1 MKKILIPL
9 VLVLVLITF
18 WGYKKTNSQLNAPA
32 VTEKIA
38 QPVGVQ
44 TIEESSTLKKTLLF
58 PGTVMGKDEA
68 KITAASGGTITSV
81 NFDLGKN
88 VSQGQTLAK
97 IDDTGN
103 NSDAGKNNF
112 QSAQIQELEQ
122 AVRIAKESLVLAESN
137 YKKTDSFAN
146 RSARD
151 IAKRQYEN
159 TRIALSG
166 ALDAHLVTAPIS
178 GVIVLKNV
186 SLGDSVSAGAV
197 IATISR
203 SNQLKIQFFVD
214 QEQFSH
220 FSLGL
225 AMNIIDNNGGT
236 SLAKITNIS
245 PQADAA
251 TKKFLI
257 EAQPAEKNTL
267 LSGTVINVSVDTAE
281 NPQKAGSILLPLSAI
296 TVGQNESYLFIVEN
310 GKAKKINLTIDNISG
325 EIAEVNLNLPK
336 ETQIIISG
344 NKSLKDGDVV
354 EVKN

>member
-1 MKKILIPL
+1 MKRILIPS
-9 VLVLVLITF
+9 VLVLILIAF
-18 WGYKKTNSQLNAPA
+18 WGYKKTNSQTTPPT
-32 VTEKIA
+32 VIEKTA
-38 QPVGVQ
+38 LPVGTQ
-44 TIEESSTLKKTLLF
+44 TIAESSTLKKTLLF

-68 KITAASGGTITSV
+68 KITAKSGGTITRV

-88 VSQGQTLAK
+88 VAQGQALAK

-112 QSAQIQELEQ
+112 QSSQIQELEQ
-122 AVRIAKESLVLAESN
+122 SVRIAKESLVLAESD
-137 YKKTDSFAN
+137 YKKIDSFAN

-159 TRIALSG
+159 AQIALSG
-166 ALDAHLVTAPIS
+166 ALDSHLITAPIS
-178 GVIVLKNV
+178 GTVISKNI
-186 SLGDSVSAGAV
+186 SLGDSVSVGQQ
-197 IATISR
+197 IATISKTA
-203 SNQLKIQFFVD
+203 QLKVQFFVD

-225 AMNIIDNNGGT
+225 AVNLIDNNGET

-257 EAQPAEKNTL
+257 EAQPSEKNKL
-267 LSGTVINVSVDTAE
+267 LSGTIINVTFDITE
-281 NPQKAGSILLPLSAI
+281 FPQKNDAILLPLSSI

-310 GKAKKINLTIDNISG
+310 GKAKKINVVIDNISG
-325 EIAEVNLNLPK
+325 EIAEVKLELPK
-336 ETQIIISG
+336 ETQVIVSG
-344 NKSLKDGDVV
+344 NKSLKDSDVV
-354 EVKN
+354 EVKK

>member
-1 MKKILIPL
+1 MKRILIAL
-9 VLVLVLITF
+9 VIVLALIAF
-18 WGYKKTNSQLNAPA
+18 WGYKKTNSQ
-32 VTEKIA
+32 VTPLAAIEKTALPI
-38 QPVGVQ
+38 GTQ
-44 TIEESSTLKKTLLF
+44 TIAGSSTLKKTLLF

-68 KITAASGGTITSV
+68 KITAKSGGTITRV

-88 VSQGQTLAK
+88 VAQGQTLAK

-122 AVRIAKESLVLAESN
+122 VVRITQESLVLAESN
-137 YKKTDSFAN
+137 YKKINSFAN

-159 TRIALSG
+159 AQIALSG
-166 ALDAHLVTAPIS
+166 ALDSHLITAPIS
-178 GVIVLKNV
+178 GTVIYKNI
-186 SLGDSVSAGAV
+186 SLGDSVSVGQQ
-197 IATISR
+197 IATISKTA
-203 SNQLKIQFFVD
+203 QLKVQFFVD

-225 AMNIIDNNGGT
+225 AVNLIDNNREA

-245 PQADAA
+245 PQADAT

-257 EAQPAEKNTL
+257 EAQPSEKNKL
-267 LSGTVINVSVDTAE
+267 LSGTIINVAFDITE
-281 NPQKAGSILLPLSAI
+281 FPQKTDAILLPLSSI
-296 TVGQNESYLFIVEN
+296 TVGQNESYLFITEN
-310 GKAKKINLTIDNISG
+310 GKAKKINVVIDNISG
-325 EIAEVNLNLPK
+325 EIAEVKLDLPK
-336 ETQIIISG
+336 ETQIIVSG
-344 NKSLKDGDVV
+344 NKSLKDGDAV